1 MNSST
6 VFTGRLAGTQST
18 APLDM
23 AIAVNGTIVATAPAI
38 APRQGAP
45 RIFSVLIPESS
56 LRDGANAV
64 ELFAI
69 EAGPALRPLGGT

>member
-1 MNSST
+1 
-6 VFTGRLAGTQST
+6 
-18 APLDM
+18 M
-23 AIAVNGTIVATAPAI
+23 AIAVNGTIVATAPTI

-56 LRDGANAV
+56 LREGANSV

-69 EAGPALRPLGGT
+69 ENGSALRRLGGT